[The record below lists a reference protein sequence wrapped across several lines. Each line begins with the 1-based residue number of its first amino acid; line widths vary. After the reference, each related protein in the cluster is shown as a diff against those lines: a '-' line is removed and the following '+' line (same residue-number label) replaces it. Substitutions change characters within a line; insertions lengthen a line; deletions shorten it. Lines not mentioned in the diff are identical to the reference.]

1 MPLES
6 VVDQAIEEIADGRPV
21 DWSALDSGAQSADER
36 EWLHCLRILDEIAE
50 VHRTGDEKAETTTV
64 DGNWTTDV
72 NGLRRV
78 GREAAKVVTDE
89 SPHSWGRY
97 RLIAPVGEG
106 SFGRVYRAWD
116 PELEREIAIKIL
128 HTQVVD
134 TRLRERLLRE
144 GRALAKVRH
153 PNVVSVF
160 GVESH
165 GDRVG
170 LCMEFVSGETLDE
183 ALRAKGPL
191 NAREAVL
198 VGEDLCRALAA
209 VHAAGFVHRDVKAR
223 NVMRERAGRVVLM
236 DFGTGRQADEVKS
249 PGHPEIAGTPLYM
262 PPEVLAG
269 LPASAAGD
277 VYGVGVLLYHLVTG
291 EYPVEGRSI
300 EELTAAHMQ
309 GRRRLLSDR
318 RSDLPALFVQAVDG
332 ALAPDPGRRYTSAG
346 ALLQALAAVHG
357 ARRTGW
363 RHVVTA
369 LLAVIGVAA
378 MSTVLG
384 FVASR
389 AFNTNL
395 GRLEFADETLYTWL
409 TWGLR
414 SCIAPL
420 VLALLILLTLAVVM
434 VSKNLAL
441 SLSTHASRTDEIVRH
456 KLNRASR
463 RLHLDHL
470 SVLASWVLL
479 TSASLLIA
487 SWWYF
492 SPVLGSVFS
501 WSSTASASDL
511 AFLSPAFERYQDLC
525 SQVFSAIAVVSA
537 MAWVFV
543 VRRGRRR
550 LEALPWGMLA
560 GGVVICLLSIATQ
573 AVTYRLFFQARF
585 EMARWNGA
593 DCYVNA
599 ERAEEVLLFC
609 PDLTPRNRI
618 VRNGDGAVERS
629 GTRENVFTTFSRA
642 QTEESAGGTSQ

>member
-1 MPLES
+1 MPLDS
-6 VVDQAIEEIADGRPV
+6 VIDQAIEEIADGRPV
-21 DWSALDSGAQSADER
+21 DWPALDSGAKNAEER

-50 VHRTGDEKAETTTV
+50 VHRTGDGKAKTSTV
-64 DGNWTTDV
+64 DGDGTTHVSD
-72 NGLRRV
+72 LRHI
-78 GREAAKVVTDE
+78 GHDPAKVVTDE
-89 SPHSWGRY
+89 SSQTWGRY

-128 HTQVVD
+128 HAQVVD

-144 GRALAKVRH
+144 GRALAKIRH

-170 LCMEFVSGETLDE
+170 LCMEFVSGETLDQ
-183 ALRAKGPL
+183 ALRDKGPL

-236 DFGTGRQADEVKS
+236 DFGTGRQADEVRS
-249 PGHPEIAGTPLYM
+249 SGHPDIAGTPLYM

-291 EYPVEGRSI
+291 EYPVEGRSM
-300 EELTAAHMQ
+300 EELRAAHMQ

-318 RSDLPALFVQAVDG
+318 RSDLPTLFVQAVDG
-332 ALAPDPGRRYTSAG
+332 ALAPDPGRRYSSAG
-346 ALLQALAAVHG
+346 ALLQALAAVSG
-357 ARRTGW
+357 TRRTGW
-363 RHVVTA
+363 RYVVA
-369 LLAVIGVAA
+369 SVLAVIGVAA
-378 MSTVLG
+378 VATILG

-395 GRLEFADETLYTWL
+395 GRLDFADETPYTWL

-414 SCIAPL
+414 SCIAPT
-420 VLALLILLTLAVVM
+420 VLALLILLVLAVLM
-434 VSKNLAL
+434 VLKNLIL
-441 SLSTHASRTDEIVRH
+441 SMSPHARRIDENVRH
-456 KLNRASR
+456 KLDRASR
-463 RLHLDHL
+463 RLHLDHV

-479 TSASLLIA
+479 TSAALLIA

-501 WSSTASASDL
+501 WSSTASVGDL

-525 SQVFSAIAVVSA
+525 SQVFSAIAVLSV
-537 MAWVFV
+537 MAWFYVI
-543 VRRGRRR
+543 RRARQR

-573 AVTYRLFFQARF
+573 AASYRLFFQARF
-585 EMARWNGA
+585 EMARWNGS
-593 DCYVNA
+593 DCYVNGQ
-599 ERAEEVLLFC
+599 RGEEVLLFC
-609 PDLTPRNRI
+609 PGLTPRNRI
-618 VRNGDGAVERS
+618 VRSADGAVERS
-629 GTRENVFTTFSRA
+629 GTRENIFTKFARA
-642 QTEESAGGTSQ
+642 QIEESAGGTSR